1 MNTESLNIFL
11 VFFEGVISFFS
22 PCVLPLIPMYLGY
35 LSGKGRGSD
44 GEYSQ
49 ARILLH
55 TLFFILGIATTFFVA
70 AYLSTSLATVLTQHS
85 ITIGYIGGAYLI
97 LMGIIQLGIFKGI
110 SFKREFRLP
119 VHITQMNFLSAYIM
133 GFTFSFAWTPCIG
146 PMLSSVIVLAA
157 SSPTMST
164 VYITV
169 YALGFMIP
177 FLLMGLFSSLVL
189 NALRKYRGIVQ
200 YTVKIGAVILIVLG
214 GFLIKESYT
223 AQQAAKEEEYYAS
236 SYDFKLVDQ
245 YGIEHTLSQ
254 YTGKEIVLSFVASW
268 CPYCNME
275 LTELEAL
282 YQSWNQNEEAVVIGV
297 VAPDL
302 GREISKEE
310 LLVFLEEMGV
320 TFPILFDETG
330 AVFNKYGVSSL
341 PTTFVLDKNNEFYG
355 YQSGMMSKDILEQV
369 IENVRATYTE

>member
-11 VFFEGVISFFS
+11 VFCEGVISFFS

-35 LSGKGRGSD
+35 LSGKGRGND

-49 ARILLH
+49 TRILLH

-70 AYLSTSLATVLTQHS
+70 AYLSSSLATALTKHS
-85 ITIGYIGGAYLI
+85 ITIGFIGGLFLI
-97 LMGIIQLGIFKGI
+97 IMGIIQLDIFKGLG
-110 SFKREFRLP
+110 FKRELRLP
-119 VHITQMNFLSAYIM
+119 IHITNMNFLSAYIM

-157 SSPTMST
+157 TSPSMST
-164 VYITV
+164 LYITV
-169 YALGFMIP
+169 YALGFMMP

-200 YTVKIGAVILIVLG
+200 YTVKIGAVILIILG
-214 GFLIKESYT
+214 GFLLKETYA
-223 AQQAAKEEEYYAS
+223 AQQAVNEQEEQS
-236 SYDFKLVDQ
+236 VSYDFTLTDQ
-245 YGIEHTLSQ
+245 YGVEHTLSQ

-282 YQSWNQNEEAVVIGV
+282 YQEWNNNEEAVVIGV
-297 VAPDL
+297 VAPDQ

-310 LLVFLEEMGV
+310 LLVFMDELNIS
-320 TFPILFDETG
+320 FPILFDENG

-341 PTTFVLDKNNEFYG
+341 PTTFVLDKNNNFYG
-355 YQSGMMSKDILEQV
+355 YQSGMMSKDILERV
-369 IENVRATYTE
+369 IEDVRATYTE